1 VTRLLGHRDQID
13 IFLDAMASGRM
24 HHAWLLAG
32 PSGIGKGLFARAAAA
47 RLLAGG
53 EGDFQLPDDHPTVR
67 LVHARSHPDYQLLE
81 RARDEDGEQTGRNI
95 PVDAIRGL
103 QPLLTGT
110 PSLSAARVIVI
121 DAVDELERGG
131 ANALLKSLEEPP
143 PGVVFLLVSHAPGRL
158 LPTIRSRVRT
168 LVFKPLG
175 EGEMRGALT
184 AALPDEAAATIDD
197 LVLTG
202 AGAPGTAIAAAGLD
216 VAGLDRALHAIGAS
230 GDPDRTGRLAL
241 VKALGGKTAQARYR
255 LFLERV
261 PHSIAA
267 VARQRRGVALARAL
281 AAWEEARALTGAAV
295 LLSLDVPSTVWKLG
309 TIVAGLAGPASP
321 AKG

>member
-1 VTRLLGHRDQID
+1 MTRIVGHDAQAE

-32 PSGIGKGLFARAAAA
+32 PAGIGKGLFARAAAA

-53 EGDFQLPDDHPTVR
+53 TGPFQLPQDHPTAR
-67 LVHARSHPDYQLLE
+67 LVQARSHPDYQLLE

-95 PVDAIRGL
+95 PVDAVRRL

-110 PSLSAARVIVI
+110 PSLSARRAIVI

-143 PGVVFLLVSHAPGRL
+143 PGLVFLLVSHAPGRL

-168 LVFKPLG
+168 LSFRPLG
-175 EGEMRGALT
+175 DADMRAAL
-184 AALPDEAAATIDD
+184 AQALPDEPAGSVDD
-197 LVLTG
+197 LVAAG
-202 AGAPGTAIAAAGLD
+202 DGAPGSAIAAAGLD
-216 VAGLDRALHAIGAS
+216 VAGLDRALHAIGS
-230 GDPDRTGRLAL
+230 TGDPDRLGRLAL

-255 LFLERV
+255 VFLERV
-261 PHSIAA
+261 PATIAA
-267 VARQRRGVALARAL
+267 VARQRQGTALARAL
-281 AAWEEARALTGAAV
+281 AAWDEARSLCAAAV
-295 LLSLDVPSTVWKLG
+295 PLSLDVPSTVWKLG
-309 TIVAGLAGPASP
+309 TIVAGLAGPVSA